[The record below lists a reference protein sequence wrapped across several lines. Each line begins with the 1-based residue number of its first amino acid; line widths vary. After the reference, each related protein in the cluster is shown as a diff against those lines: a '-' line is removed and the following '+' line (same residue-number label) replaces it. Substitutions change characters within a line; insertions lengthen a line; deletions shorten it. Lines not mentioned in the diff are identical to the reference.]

1 MKDACLYIL
10 RASFRHIAQ
19 ARGRNVF
26 LPYYHLID
34 MNLRNVRIVVES
46 CVVLLQYHSLDFF
59 SKVSKEHFNSHLKRN

>member
-59 SKVSKEHFNSHLKRN
+59 SKQFPKSISTRT